1 MKLTKQEKS
10 WVLQDW
16 GNSVYS
22 IMITTA
28 ILPIY
33 FKSIASN
40 AGIADNVSTAY
51 WGYANSIGTLL
62 ISLLAPILGT
72 IADYQFFKKRFFSLF
87 TWIGV
92 AFTVAFVFVPGDQWL
107 LLLGFYVLSLIG
119 FAGANIFY
127 DSFLVDVTTNERMDK
142 ISSYGYAF
150 GYLGSCIPFIAFI
163 VCQATG
169 ILPVSQT
176 TLLNGAFLLTAAWWV
191 VFTIPL
197 WRTVQQVY
205 YIPHDKKPVRNS
217 FLRLGKTLKNIKQY
231 RNIVLFLVAYFF
243 YIDGVDTIFRMA
255 SSYGIDL
262 GISDT
267 TLIIVLLVTQLVAF
281 PFTIIYGQLAKRFG
295 GKSLILVAISIYIII
310 CIYAIFMKTATDFW
324 ILAMLVGTSQGGIQ
338 ALSRSYFGK
347 IIPKTRSNEFYGFY
361 NIFGKFS
368 AIMGPA
374 LMGIIAQLTG
384 HTQYGVASLVVLF
397 MIGGVLFL
405 FVKETPAEENLVS

>member
-62 ISLLAPILGT
+62 ISLIAPILGT
-72 IADYQFFKKRFFSLF
+72 IADYQFFKKRLFSLF

-176 TLLNGAFLLTAAWWV
+176 TLLNGAFLLTAIWWV

-197 WRTVQQVY
+197 WRNVQQVY

-295 GKSLILVAISIYIII
+295 GKSLILLAISIYIII
-310 CIYAIFMKTATDFW
+310 CIYAIFMKTVTDFW